1 MSNSNDWFQELYS
14 NNKETFYELL
24 KVASDKN
31 TTIRLSVSPDGAV
44 IFSANDG
51 DITKTIVQDQNSIT
65 YRQYHEFQKGE

>member
-1 MSNSNDWFQELYS
+1 MSNSNDWFQELFS
-14 NNKETFYELL
+14 NYKETFYELL

>member
-1 MSNSNDWFQELYS
+1 MSNSNDWFQELYN

-51 DITKTIVQDQNSIT
+51 DITKTIMQDQDSIT
-65 YRQYHEFQKGE
+65 YRQYHEFNKE

>member
-14 NNKETFYELL
+14 NNKETLYELL

>member
-1 MSNSNDWFQELYS
+1 MSNSNDWFQELYD

>member
-1 MSNSNDWFQELYS
+1 MSNSNDWFQELFS
-14 NNKETFYELL
+14 NYKETFYELL

-44 IFSANDG
+44 IFSANDE